1 MIILYLLSLFFHSII
16 QWDKVLHVR
25 LLLLAE
31 TIYAW
36 QTKTKKK
43 ERDLT
48 LLMYVMSSVRWLDKK
63 AMARGADAWKI
74 TASGEG
80 K

>member
-16 QWDKVLHVR
+16 QSEKVLHVR

-36 QTKTKKK
+36 QKKTKKK
-43 ERDLT
+43 GTGLDT
-48 LLMYVMSSVRWLDKK
+48 FDVCYVVCE
-63 AMARGADAWKI
+63 MAG
-74 TASGEG
+74 
-80 K
+80 